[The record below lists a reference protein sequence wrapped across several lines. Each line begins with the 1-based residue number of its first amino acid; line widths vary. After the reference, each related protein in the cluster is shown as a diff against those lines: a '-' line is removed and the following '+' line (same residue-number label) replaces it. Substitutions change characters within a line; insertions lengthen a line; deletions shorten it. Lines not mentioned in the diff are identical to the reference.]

1 MTQMAARAGGDVSV
15 EEVDRAEVEE
25 NVDKLARRFL
35 NMSGS
40 EFLQLRENGGV
51 DDLGDS
57 AAVARV
63 LSAATL
69 LD

>member
-1 MTQMAARAGGDVSV
+1 VTQVAARAGGDVSV
-15 EEVDRAEVEE
+15 EEVDRAQVER
-25 NVDKLARRFL
+25 NVDMLARRFL
-35 NMSGS
+35 KMSGE
-40 EFLQLRENGGV
+40 EFLLCRKNGEVEG
-51 DDLGDS
+51 LGDS

>member
-1 MTQMAARAGGDVSV
+1 MTQIAARAGGDVSV
-15 EEVDRAEVEE
+15 EEVDRVEVEQ

-35 NMSGS
+35 KMSGHD
-40 EFLQLRENGGV
+40 FLLCRKNGKV
-51 DDLGDS
+51 DALGDS

-63 LSAATL
+63 LSAASL